1 MRRGPKIVAWIAGIV
16 AVLIVASPL
25 AYQALFPVPKHY
37 DSDLEHF
44 KFGSVG
50 VEAARGVPYEV
61 WRTLPGI
68 CMSAEDREK
77 GYAKF
82 GFLWEEGHPTPI
94 GMPVETA
101 LVPRVGINC
110 AMCHVGRVEGPDG
123 KLETLAGAPNTSLDL
138 QDYLR
143 FLFSCVGSNHFTAD
157 AVLAENARVGG
168 SFGLLDRFVY
178 RYLVIPQMK
187 NEIAGQARQMSFM
200 EGQTDWGPGR
210 APGFQPVKIQV
221 LGIPFDGTLDIV
233 DIPSLWAMEER
244 DGQGLHWDGANTSLH
259 EVFLSSGIGNGAT
272 GRTIDLPSL
281 ARNEAWSRTLPPP
294 AYPFSIDRGLASQG
308 KPVFDAECAS
318 CHALTGNRIGQA
330 LPQRMVGTDR
340 ARADA
345 FTPETAAA
353 FAALSDYSWTYKGF
367 RMTGG
372 YVAAPL
378 DGIWARAPYLHNGSV
393 PSLAALLTPPE
404 NRPATFRRGSP
415 EYDPDAVGFVTDAG
429 TPFDTTKP
437 GNSAKGHVWGTDLSA
452 PDRRALLE
460 YLKTL

>member
-244 DGQGLHWDGANTSLH
+244 DGQGLHWDGRDGARAVGTTIWRVRLAG
-259 EVFLSSGIGNGAT
+259 EPSGSTRHPWRNGSAT
-272 GRTIDLPSL
+272 GRRAGRSTCRASRGTRPGRGRCRRRPIPS
-281 ARNEAWSRTLPPP
+281 RS
-294 AYPFSIDRGLASQG
+294 
-308 KPVFDAECAS
+308 
-318 CHALTGNRIGQA
+318 
-330 LPQRMVGTDR
+330 
-340 ARADA
+340 
-345 FTPETAAA
+345 
-353 FAALSDYSWTYKGF
+353 
-367 RMTGG
+367 TGG
-372 YVAAPL
+372 WRLRASRSSMPNAP
-378 DGIWARAPYLHNGSV
+378 PVMH
-393 PSLAALLTPPE
+393 
-404 NRPATFRRGSP
+404 
-415 EYDPDAVGFVTDAG
+415 
-429 TPFDTTKP
+429 
-437 GNSAKGHVWGTDLSA
+437 
-452 PDRRALLE
+452 
-460 YLKTL
+460 